1 MLLLLKIKLTIIKDK
16 FKMSKFSDVKD
27 SFQRN
32 SQLYLRKQ
40 QDQKN
45 KMIREGKE
53 VSGRGSCKMLGRGV

>member
-1 MLLLLKIKLTIIKDK
+1 
-16 FKMSKFSDVKD
+16 MSKFSDVKD

-53 VSGRGSCKMLGRGV
+53 VSGRGSCKMLVRNV